1 MVLGWNQVFLP
12 LSQEKRKD
20 INGTFCSEIIWY
32 YRVLVV
38 AGLWDLLVT
47 LWLIVY
53 IQQPE
58 YSGTNWSNFSCKD
71 FRYSKKPFW
80 IADIQSLNL
89 FITFKFSWGQDNSLE
104 LKPEKK
110 KKKKAYQ
117 SKRDASERIQPVGM
131 FCHLK
136 VLPYLSWNENLQLQA
151 PVRPLS
157 VK

>member
-1 MVLGWNQVFLP
+1 MVLSWNQVFLP

-38 AGLWDLLVT
+38 AGLWDFLVT

-71 FRYSKKPFW
+71 FQYSKKLFGL
-80 IADIQSLNL
+80 QSFSHYIFSLPSNSAEAR
-89 FITFKFSWGQDNSLE
+89 ITVWSSSQKN
-104 LKPEKK
+104 EKR
-110 KKKKAYQ
+110 KAYQ
-117 SKRDASERIQPVGM
+117 SQRDASERIQPVGM
-131 FCHLK
+131 LCHLK